1 MSALHWIT
9 TACLSLG
16 IVAGAGACG
25 PQGRDR
31 NGAGDDDDDDGT
43 SAGQS
48 GPESSLA
55 ACSDGVDNDND
66 GLTDCSD
73 PECSGIG
80 TCPICG
86 MITHPLGSPLALPD
100 GMGAGPAYTSKL
112 NFNAFAQGATIQSG
126 QDIQS
131 VCVTMEHTWIRD
143 LQIELHAPSGQTLV
157 LQKMLGRDGDE
168 IFLGNANDCDD
179 AEHPQP
185 GMGAEYCWTPAASNP
200 PMLTYA
206 NDGMQMT
213 KLTSLHFN
221 DFSGQCESGKID
233 ELPPG
238 DYQAYGAW
246 NGLVGAS
253 LNGDWEIFVQ
263 DEWEEDNGFIFQ
275 WSIAFDPALVTDC
288 SGPVI
293 E

>member
-1 MSALHWIT
+1 VSALHWIAT
-9 TACLSLG
+9 SAVCFG
-16 IVAGAGACG
+16 IVACG
-25 PQGRDR
+25 PQGRER
-31 NGAGDDDDDDGT
+31 NGTGDDDDDGT
-43 SAGQS
+43 TAGQS
-48 GPESSLA
+48 GPENSVA

-100 GMGAGPAYTSKL
+100 GMGAGPPYTSKL
-112 NFNAFAQGATIQSG
+112 SFMAFAQGATIQSG
-126 QDIQS
+126 RDIQS

-143 LQIELHAPSGQTLV
+143 LQIELHAPTSEVLV

-168 IFLGNANDCDD
+168 IFLGKANDCDD

-185 GMGAEYCWTPAASNP
+185 GVGAEYCWTPTASNP

-213 KLTSLHFN
+213 KLSAAHEVPFAGCVTGS
-221 DFSGQCESGKID
+221 ID

-238 DYQAYGAW
+238 DYQASGSW
-246 NGLVGAS
+246 DGLVGAS

-263 DEWEEDNGFIFQ
+263 DQWEEDNGFIFQ